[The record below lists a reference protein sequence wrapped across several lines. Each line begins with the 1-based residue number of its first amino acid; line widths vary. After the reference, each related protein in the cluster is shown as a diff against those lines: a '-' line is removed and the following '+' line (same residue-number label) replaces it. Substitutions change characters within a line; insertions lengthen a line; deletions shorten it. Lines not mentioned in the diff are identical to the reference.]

1 MRRTVRR
8 RCAVQWSTTKSAV
21 ASIANSC
28 KRSQCS
34 RPSATARRRCRGQ
47 SPHRE
52 AEPARPEGNV
62 HIGVE
67 ANSERIRLRVSG
79 SGFSTMSNTT
89 HTHGRSVTG
98 APQLNH

>member
-8 RCAVQWSTTKSAV
+8 RCAVQWCTTKSALD
-21 ASIANSC
+21 SIANSC

-34 RPSATARRRCRGQ
+34 RPSARARRRCCGP
-47 SPHRE
+47 SPHRV
-52 AEPARPEGNV
+52 AELARPEVSV

-67 ANSERIRLRVSG
+67 ASGERIRLRTS
-79 SGFSTMSNTT
+79 FSTMSNTT

-98 APQLNH
+98 APELNP

>member
-8 RCAVQWSTTKSAV
+8 RCAVQWFTTKSALD
-21 ASIANSC
+21 STANSC
-28 KRSQCS
+28 KRSQCP
-34 RPSATARRRCRGQ
+34 RPSA
-47 SPHRE
+47 S
-52 AEPARPEGNV
+52 ARPEGNV

-79 SGFSTMSNTT
+79 SGFSTMSNTP

-98 APQLNH
+98 APELNP